1 MIQKRFLTIAVLT
14 LLLIFSQNA
23 MGQMI
28 DLDIPDT
35 TTSVGSSVE
44 VPIMMSN
51 GADVG
56 SMDLVVTYDPDILS
70 VSSVEK
76 GDLTNGMLQA
86 NTETEGNIIISIVDV
101 DGITGDGELV
111 LMSFDV
117 IGEEAGSSSLA
128 FTSAQANDV
137 NTYIDIQV
145 GTSDG
150 TVTVE
155 KKGLPGFELWMAA
168 FVIFLTM
175 LFRRP

>member
-1 MIQKRFLTIAVLT
+1 MRKYFWTIAIVS

-23 MGQMI
+23 MAQVI

-35 TTSVGSSVE
+35 TTSVGSLVE

-51 GADVG
+51 GVDVG
-56 SMDLVVTYDPDILS
+56 SMDLVVNYDPDVLS

-76 GDLTNGMLQA
+76 GELTNGMLQA
-86 NTETEGNIIISIVDV
+86 NTETEGSIIISIVDV

-111 LMSFDV
+111 LLSFDV
-117 IGEEAGSSSLA
+117 IGEEAGSSSLT

-145 GTSDG
+145 ETSDG
-150 TVTVE
+150 NVTVE

-168 FVIFLTM
+168 FVIFLAM
-175 LFRRP
+175 LFRRS

>member
-1 MIQKRFLTIAVLT
+1 MIQRRFLTIAVLA
-14 LLLIFSQNA
+14 LLFVFSQNA
-23 MGQMI
+23 MGQMV

-35 TTSVGSSVE
+35 TTSVGSSIE

-70 VSSVEK
+70 LASVEK
-76 GDLTNGMLQA
+76 GDLTNGMVQA
-86 NTETEGNIIISIVDV
+86 NTEMEGTIIISIVDV

-111 LMSFDV
+111 VMSFDV
-117 IGEEAGSSSLA
+117 IGEDAGSSSLT

-145 GTSDG
+145 GTGDG

-155 KKGLPGFELWMAA
+155 KKGLPGFELWMVV

-175 LFRRP
+175 LFRRS

>member
-1 MIQKRFLTIAVLT
+1 MRKYFWTIAIVS

-23 MGQMI
+23 MAQMI
-28 DLDIPDT
+28 DLEIPDT

-44 VPIMMSN
+44 IPIIMSN
-51 GADVG
+51 GENVG
-56 SMDLVVTYDPDILS
+56 SMDLIVNYDPDVLS

-86 NTETEGNIIISIVDV
+86 NTETEGTIIISIVDV
-101 DGITGDGELV
+101 DGINGDGELV

-117 IGEEAGSSSLA
+117 IGEEAGSSSLD

-145 GTSDG
+145 EISDG

-175 LFRRP
+175 LFRRS